1 MAKNTLVQIEVLK
14 NALESIADGMAL
26 TVVRTSRS
34 QNVRASMDF
43 STGILTGNGWRN
55 AGSFGGMC
63 F

>member
-1 MAKNTLVQIEVLK
+1 MAKDTLVQIEVLK

-43 STGILTGNGWRN
+43 STGILTGN
-55 AGSFGGMC
+55 
-63 F
+63 